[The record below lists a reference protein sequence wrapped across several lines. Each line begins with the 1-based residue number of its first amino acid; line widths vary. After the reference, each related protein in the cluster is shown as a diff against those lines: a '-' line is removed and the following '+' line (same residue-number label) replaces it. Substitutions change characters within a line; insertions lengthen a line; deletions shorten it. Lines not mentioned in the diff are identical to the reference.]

1 METAEGI
8 HPAPPLPT
16 HHTPHAGARRQP
28 RIRLSWGVQA
38 RGIRHPVNMHNHCIS
53 GIWGGTGKWRIPE
66 CQCFQGFPAYWS
78 SNLASSAV
86 PRGFHPRGFLLSSRK
101 PHGSN
106 GFAACLVTSRVA
118 SRSIRIHVT
127 AHIGDALG
135 AWWAR
140 AAPPLR
146 MIGNNF
152 GPYMPQRD
160 VWETGTLFRSACASC
175 MPRHAKLN
183 NIVGK
188 QQLRAVPCGLRI
200 PGHTQLA
207 ILLTDGAWRLPSAMR
222 CMPGHT

>member
-1 METAEGI
+1 MFSAVIAVTSDLDECPSGRRS
-8 HPAPPLPT
+8 
-16 HHTPHAGARRQP
+16 TPRKRVRAKPSA
-28 RIRLSWGVQA
+28 
-38 RGIRHPVNMHNHCIS
+38 
-53 GIWGGTGKWRIPE
+53 
-66 CQCFQGFPAYWS
+66 S

-86 PRGFHPRGFLLSSRK
+86 PRGFHLRGFLLSSPK
-101 PHGSN
+101 PYGSN
-106 GFAACLVTSRVA
+106 GFTACLATRQGCVEEHTDTCYG
-118 SRSIRIHVT
+118 RIL
-127 AHIGDALG
+127 GDALG

-140 AAPPLR
+140 AATPLR
-146 MIGNNF
+146 MIDNNF

-222 CMPGHT
+222 RMPGHT